1 VNLRKLTYVALMGGA
16 LAFAM
21 RPAVSFAQHAGEP
34 GAAAETA
41 LHESD
46 QGDQHG
52 IEHAGGEHE
61 SEHGGDHEHGPG
73 AVNIADFNARDA
85 HGNKQPPL
93 VASLIN
99 FAILLVIL
107 FFATRRAINPALAD
121 RRAAIEAEIGEAQRL
136 RAEAEAMH
144 REYAERL
151 EKMEDE
157 MATMRA
163 EFQKAGEAEYKRII
177 DEANVRADRTRKEG
191 EFAIQQE
198 MKQLRDDL
206 MRQAVLAAAESAE
219 KAVRTQISPQDQA
232 RLADAYLSNLESQK
246 GGSA

>member
-1 VNLRKLTYVALMGGA
+1 MSAA

-21 RPAVSFAQHAGEP
+21 QPAVSFAQHEESAHAGEHRSA
-34 GAAAETA
+34 GEHEATHEGGEHAAEA
-41 LHESD
+41 
-46 QGDQHG
+46 
-52 IEHAGGEHE
+52 EHGGEHE
-61 SEHGGDHEHGPG
+61 HHLDP
-73 AVNIADFNARDA
+73 VNVADFNHNDS
-85 HGNKQPPL
+85 HGRKQPPF

-151 EKMEDE
+151 EKTAYG

-177 DEANVRADRTRKEG
+177 DDANARAERTRKEG

-219 KAVRTQISPQDQA
+219 KAVRTQISPQDQS
-232 RLADAYLSNLESQK
+232 RLADAYLANLDSQK
-246 GGSA
+246 AGSA